1 MELFKLKKEI
11 VIVMKTAVIGFP
23 RIGELREL
31 KFELEKYFRK
41 EIGANQLL
49 STSAELRQKHWR
61 LQKDA
66 GIDYIS
72 SNDFSFYDILLDTAV
87 LLGIVPERYKK
98 LNLSELDTYLA
109 MARGYQNR
117 DKACCNRTIHYA

>member
-49 STSAELRQKHWR
+49 STSAEALEIAEGCG
-61 LQKDA
+61 D
-66 GIDYIS
+66 
-72 SNDFSFYDILLDTAV
+72 
-87 LLGIVPERYKK
+87 
-98 LNLSELDTYLA
+98 
-109 MARGYQNR
+109 
-117 DKACCNRTIHYA
+117 